1 MNLIAEG
8 MPINKQGEDIGF
20 LIKIINNLLEKYK
33 NMQVQALKR
42 DISTTFILKDDTF
55 KATIIYYMEHEIL
68 KYEISNA
75 ENWNFRKDLEKEL
88 EEVLMFT

>member
-8 MPINKQGEDIGF
+8 MPINKQGGDIGF

-33 NMQVQALKR
+33 NMQVEARK
-42 DISTTFILKDDTF
+42 DFTYTKFILRDGAF
-55 KATIIYYMEHEIL
+55 SATIAYHINDEIL
-68 KYEISNA
+68 KYEIYGA
-75 ENWNFRKDLEKEL
+75 ENWNFREDLEKEL

>member
-8 MPINKQGEDIGF
+8 MPINKQGGDIGF

-33 NMQVQALKR
+33 NMQVEARK
-42 DISTTFILKDDTF
+42 DFTCTKFILRDGAF
-55 KATIIYYMEHEIL
+55 SATIAYHINDEIL
-68 KYEISNA
+68 KYEIYGA
-75 ENWNFRKDLEKEL
+75 ENWNFREDLEKEL